1 MATMRWEKRM
11 NNIIAIIAIVA
22 VVILILLVLGG
33 YIIITSI
40 IENKGFSIGNNL
52 HVDIGN
58 AQIIGTREKQDD
70 SFGTCIKNYGVLAVV
85 ADGIGGYLNGNL
97 ASQITVETF
106 LDEFDKRD
114 VTDNLSYFF
123 QKTSMLSNER
133 IRDEFGDA
141 KGGTT
146 VVSVVLKDDKLFWT
160 SVGDSNIAV
169 FRKNRLIM
177 VNRKENVKNWLE
189 NQYYAGNAKLKE
201 VLDGKS
207 DKRLVNYLGYDGFKK
222 ADESDRP
229 IYLKKKDRILLYSDG
244 VEILGQIGL
253 ENILKK
259 RMNAQKMADAI
270 IQSVARSNKAKKDNA
285 TIVLL
290 VVK

>member
-1 MATMRWEKRM
+1 MNKILRM
-11 NNIIAIIAIVA
+11 IKEIKSFA
-22 VVILILLVLGG
+22 
-33 YIIITSI
+33 
-40 IENKGFSIGNNL
+40 IGNNL
-52 HVDIGN
+52 YADIGN
-58 AQIIGTREKQDD
+58 AQTIGTREKQDD
-70 SFGTCIKNYGVLAVV
+70 SFGTCIKSYGVQAIV
-85 ADGIGGYLNGNL
+85 ADGIGGYVNGKL

-123 QKTSMLSNER
+123 QKTAILSNER
-133 IRDEFGDA
+133 IRDEFGET

-146 VVSVVLKDDKLFWT
+146 VVSVVLKDDKMFWT

-169 FRKNRLIM
+169 FRKDRLIM

-189 NQYYAGNAKLKE
+189 NQYYAGYARREE

-207 DKRLVNYLGYDGFKK
+207 DKRLVNYLGYDGFRK
-222 ADESDRP
+222 ADEGDRP
-229 IYLKKKDRILLYSDG
+229 ILLKKKDRVLLYSDG

-259 RMNAQKMADAI
+259 RMSAQKMADTI
-270 IQSVARSNKAKKDNA
+270 IQSVVTSKKIKKDNA
-285 TIVLL
+285 TIVVL
-290 VVK
+290 KIK